1 MMDAVYMHQNQ
12 LDDNKITHQF
22 PRNGL
27 VDARTMLDT
36 EDQQD
41 VMLDTEQLFTYQ
53 EEEDSLREA
62 SYLTVVDGEDDLL
75 QFSDHLRGHHTAK

>member
-1 MMDAVYMHQNQ
+1 
-12 LDDNKITHQF
+12 
-22 PRNGL
+22 
-27 VDARTMLDT
+27 MLDT

-41 VMLDTEQLFTYQ
+41 VMLDTEQSFTYQ